1 MNLESLSTDL
11 TTDPRFPG
19 RAVDPELGEEV
30 KTSRRIRV
38 VLVDDHRIVL
48 DGLRELLSQDRR
60 IRIVGEAMNGRE
72 AVELVRK
79 ELPDV
84 VLMDVVMPDIDGIRA
99 TQMIKAEFPQVTV
112 VGLSMFG
119 DEDMRQQMLQAGACA
134 HLGKDVELTVL
145 LATLFGC
152 VQ

>member
-1 MNLESLSTDL
+1 
-11 TTDPRFPG
+11 
-19 RAVDPELGEEV
+19 
-30 KTSRRIRV
+30 

-60 IRIVGEAMNGRE
+60 IRIVGEATNGRE
-72 AVELVRK
+72 AVQLVRD

-84 VLMDVVMPDIDGIRA
+84 VLMDVVMPDLDGIQA
-99 TQMIKAEFPQVTV
+99 TQMIKAEFPQITV
-112 VGLSMFG
+112 VGLSMFD
-119 DEDMRQQMLQAGACA
+119 DEEMRQRMLRAGACA

-145 LATLFGC
+145 LVLLATLFAC